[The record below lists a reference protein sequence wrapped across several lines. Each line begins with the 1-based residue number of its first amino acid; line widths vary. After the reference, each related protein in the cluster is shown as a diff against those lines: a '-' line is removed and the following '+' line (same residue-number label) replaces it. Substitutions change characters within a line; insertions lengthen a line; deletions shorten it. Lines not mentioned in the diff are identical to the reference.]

1 MTKPQLFKSFLTKAV
16 LNLHETLAVEM
27 CKVANN
33 ISLEI
38 MKNVFNFCRE
48 IRTELRQQNFFI
60 RPVVDLVYND
70 TERVCFV
77 DSKIWDMI
85 PENMKKLESQSNF

>member
-1 MTKPQLFKSFLTKAV
+1 
-16 LNLHETLAVEM
+16 M

-60 RPVVDLVYND
+60 RPVVGLVYND

-85 PENMKKLESQSNF
+85 PENMKKLESQSIFKKK